1 MQEDKVFSAYYVA
14 TVIDYTLDLA
24 KAKMALIEN
33 HVPHIFR
40 IANDNGFSFWTKVM
54 GMRPNGTVT
63 CTMAIQHPPSNSEI
77 TTMLDINTLISIDIQ
92 MFTELSSLISILQP
106 THHIIHTCCVPPQPK
121 ETFV

>member
-1 MQEDKVFSAYYVA
+1 MREDKVFSAYYVA

-40 IANDNGFSFWTKVM
+40 IANDNGFSFQTEVM

-63 CTMAIQHPPSNSEI
+63 FTMAIKHPPSNSEI

-92 MFTELSSLISILQP
+92 MFTKLSSLISILQP
-106 THHIIHTCCVPPQPK
+106 THRIIHTCCVPPQPK

>member
-14 TVIDYTLDLA
+14 TLIDYTSDLA

-33 HVPHIFR
+33 HVPHIFH

-63 CTMAIQHPPSNSEI
+63 CTMAIKHPASNSDI
-77 TTMLDINTLISIDIQ
+77 TTMLDINTLISIDIK
-92 MFTELSSLISILQP
+92 MFTKLSSLIYIL
-106 THHIIHTCCVPPQPK
+106 
-121 ETFV
+121 